1 MEVHIN
7 GMMIFNGLVS
17 VAVFFIGIWFKKLDS
32 EFKNLH
38 DEVKEVKRDYV
49 SKEVANIT
57 NQNIL
62 DKLGAISE
70 QLQSI
75 TQKLD
80 HKADK

>member
-17 VAVFFIGIWFKKLDS
+17 VAVFFIGVWFKKLDS
-32 EFKNLH
+32 EF
-38 DEVKEVKRDYV
+38 KEVKRDYV
-49 SKEVANIT
+49 SKEVAGIT
-57 NQNIL
+57 NQSIL

-75 TQKLD
+75 TKKLD
-80 HKADK
+80 NKADK

>member
-17 VAVFFIGIWFKKLDS
+17 VAVFFIGVWFKKLDS
-32 EFKNLH
+32 EFKSLH

-49 SKEVANIT
+49 SKEVASIT
-57 NQNIL
+57 NQSIL

-70 QLQSI
+70 QLQLI
-75 TQKLD
+75 TKKLD
-80 HKADK
+80 NKADK

>member
-17 VAVFFIGIWFKKLDS
+17 VAVFFIGVCFKKLDS
-32 EFKNLH
+32 EFKSLH

-49 SKEVANIT
+49 SKEVAGIT
-57 NQNIL
+57 NQSIL

-75 TQKLD
+75 TKKLD
-80 HKADK
+80 NKADK

>member
-32 EFKNLH
+32 EFKSLH

>member
-17 VAVFFIGIWFKKLDS
+17 VAVFFIGVWFKKLDS
-32 EFKNLH
+32 EFKSLH

-49 SKEVANIT
+49 SKEVASIT
-57 NQNIL
+57 NQSIS

-75 TQKLD
+75 TK
-80 HKADK
+80 K